1 MSFLLKGLKDYSYV
15 ILFVL
20 VLGFAFYLL
29 PSALASEESYA
40 ENLPII
46 VQRGDTLWGIS
57 EKHHKDVG
65 MSIQDYLSK
74 IQSLNQ
80 LESAIIYPG
89 QELFIITAA
98 K

>member
-1 MSFLLKGLKDYSYV
+1 MSFLIKGLKDYSYV

-20 VLGFAFYLL
+20 VLSFAFYLL
-29 PSALASEESYA
+29 PSALASEEIYA
-40 ENLPII
+40 ENPII
-46 VQRGDTLWGIS
+46 VKSGDTLWKIS